1 MSDVKIKNAIA
12 IASVLAF
19 AKGEIFFFS
28 HISQA
33 LAANG
38 NLILASSDILD
49 NVSLYD

>member
-12 IASVLAF
+12 IASALAF
-19 AKGEIFFFS
+19 AKGEMFSSS

-38 NLILASSDILD
+38 NLIPASSDILD